1 MKEKLDYRKS
11 GFRFVKIN
19 WIFVVFILVSIFSDL
34 EQYFLTK
41 LIERFSKIVT
51 YKDATLIKSTV
62 IFFTLWAVISFF
74 LRFSRSKIKAKV
86 SCMWNIRVKKDLMEN
101 ILSRD
106 PIYFESKDK
115 ASYISLFNNDL
126 KFIEENYIFA
136 IDRIVSSIFL
146 LILCLGYGFTIN
158 VEITMIIFAFG
169 IIIMIISKIISSLS
183 SNENENYM
191 NSLNSYNEILNDS
204 FYGYGTLFR
213 FNKTSHF
220 LKKFDQK
227 TRENEKI
234 HEKSVFLNGS
244 RISIINESSL
254 ILQTFLMLLSALFVY
269 WGKIE
274 DFYFPVLL
282 SLMNIIIWPMQEIA
296 DSYGDINSTKKI
308 RQRIQ
313 DDYSKKEDGIDSL
326 NSFDADN
333 STKDQD
339 ILFADVSFSYTSK
352 EILDKASFTINKDEH
367 VIISGASGTGKST
380 IFKLI
385 TKELTAKSGNIFI
398 KNNNIDTLSRK
409 EIYEDISIVAQK
421 PMIFRDS
428 ILANIVLFETPD
440 EIDYE
445 KLDQAI
451 KKSGLYKLLDT
462 LEDGY
467 HTVIKDAGSN
477 LSGGEMQRIE
487 IARALYKDSSII
499 LIDEATSAL
508 DLKMASELEKI
519 FAKLDKTIISISH
532 RRDIDYSRYYDKI
545 IEIKDKKT
553 VETKDFE
560 LVWRKHSLIIE

>member
-385 TKELTAKSGNIFI
+385 TKELTAKFGNIFI
-398 KNNNIDTLSRK
+398 KNNNIDALSRQ
-409 EIYEDISIVAQK
+409 EIYENISIVAQK

-445 KLDQAI
+445 KLDKAI

>member
-19 WIFVVFILVSIFSDL
+19 WIFVVFILVSFSDL

-385 TKELTAKSGNIFI
+385 TKELTAKFGNIFI
-398 KNNNIDTLSRK
+398 KNNNIDALSRQ
-409 EIYEDISIVAQK
+409 EIYENISIVAQK

-445 KLDQAI
+445 KLDKAI

-560 LVWRKHSLIIE
+560 LV